1 MTKFMQAE
9 GKVYALMNAR
19 RKSHNRDVV
28 VIKPLNESEKEAYL
42 ERKGHGAK
50 DTEIF
55 QHLFS
60 RSRAPR
66 ASDRGPIVEIDSSAL
81 NKKQM
86 IKLIELLA
94 DGAEMPSLQRMS
106 RQDLKTLLLVVHG
119 RAGEPA
125 KTGVTSEKARL

>member
-1 MTKFMQAE
+1 MTKFMQSE

-19 RKSHNRDVV
+19 PNSHKRDVV
-28 VIKPLNESEKEAYL
+28 VIKPLDASEEEAYL

-55 QHLFS
+55 RHLFS
-60 RSRAPR
+60 KTRGAR

-81 NKKQM
+81 NKNQL
-86 IKLIELLA
+86 IKLFELLA
-94 DGAEMPSLQRMS
+94 DGREMPSLQRMS
-106 RQDLKTLLLVVHG
+106 RQDLETLLRVVHG

-125 KTGVTSEKARL
+125 KTGLTSVKARL